1 MLKKTTSAFVSLLLA
16 LALYAT
22 PALLAQDEDAAP
34 KISISFADDDE
45 AAAVAPAG
53 PEAAPASSPPAADA
67 PAGET
72 DKKPVP
78 QMTPE
83 EELFLVYGW
92 FLFHRSQVDLLEL
105 TKEEKLALLRGA
117 AVAIDRRIIDGWEER
132 MPEVTA
138 LMDERWAPVYER
150 MQRERKAQTVELFAE
165 LAKEENIKKTST
177 GLFYELV
184 SEGTGKFP
192 TSESSVAVEFVA
204 TLIDGTVFETTEGRE
219 GPIPISLANMVPG
232 VREGLQYVREGG
244 IIKLWVPASLGFGS
258 EERPGIPADS
268 ALLFEFTVHEVL
280 QTEPAPAE

>member
-1 MLKKTTSAFVSLLLA
+1 MLKKTTPAFVSLLLA
-16 LALYAT
+16 LALNMT
-22 PALLAQDEDAAP
+22 PALPAQDEDAAP
-34 KISISFADDDE
+34 KISISFADEDE
-45 AAAVAPAG
+45 AAVPTN
-53 PEAAPASSPPAADA
+53 PAAEPSA
-67 PAGET
+67 PVAGSPSGDGE
-72 DKKPVP
+72 KKPAP

-83 EELFLVYGW
+83 EELFLIYGW

-117 AVAIDRRIIDGWEER
+117 AVAIDRRIIDGWEDR

-165 LAKEENIKKTST
+165 LAKQENIKKTST

-204 TLIDGTVFETTEGRE
+204 TLVDGTVFETTEGRG

-268 ALLFEFTVHEVL
+268 ALLFEFTLHEVV
-280 QTEPAPAE
+280 AAEVVPPE

>member
-1 MLKKTTSAFVSLLLA
+1 MLKKSTSAFTSLLLV
-16 LALYAT
+16 LALNVS
-22 PALLAQDEDAAP
+22 PSLFAQDEEAAP
-34 KISISFADDDE
+34 KISISFANE
-45 AAAVAPAG
+45 AETPAPVTPAPA
-53 PEAAPASSPPAADA
+53 PAAPATDA
-67 PAGET
+67 EV
-72 DKKPVP
+72 KKPVP

-83 EELFLVYGW
+83 EELFLIYGW
-92 FLFHRSQVDLLEL
+92 FLFHRSQVDLLDL

-117 AVAIDRRIIDGWEER
+117 AVAIDRRIIDGWEDR

-150 MQRERKAQTVELFAE
+150 MQRERKAQTVELFAS

-192 TSESSVAVEFVA
+192 TSESTVAVEFVA
-204 TLIDGTVFETTEGRE
+204 TLVDETVFETTEGRG
-219 GPIPISLANMVPG
+219 GPIPITLANMVPG

-244 IIKLWVPASLGFGS
+244 IVKLWVPASLGFGS

-268 ALLFEFTVHEVL
+268 ALLFEFTLHEVVAADA
-280 QTEPAPAE
+280 APAE

>member
-16 LALYAT
+16 LSLNTT

-34 KISISFADDDE
+34 KISISFADEDE
-45 AAAVAPAG
+45 AAAPT
-53 PEAAPASSPPAADA
+53 SPAAEPSA
-67 PAGET
+67 PVAGSPSGDGE
-72 DKKPVP
+72 KKPAP

-83 EELFLVYGW
+83 EELFLIYGW

-117 AVAIDRRIIDGWEER
+117 AVAIDRRIIDGWEDR

-165 LAKEENIKKTST
+165 LAKQENIKKTST

-192 TSESSVAVEFVA
+192 TNESSVAVEFVA
-204 TLIDGTVFETTEGRE
+204 TLVDGTVFETTEGRG

-268 ALLFEFTVHEVL
+268 ALLFEFTLHEIVAA
-280 QTEPAPAE
+280 EVVPAE

>member
-16 LALYAT
+16 LTLNVS

-45 AAAVAPAG
+45 AVA
-53 PEAAPASSPPAADA
+53 ETPASPDVTPPTGDT
-67 PAGET
+67 PTGET
-72 DKKPVP
+72 EKKPAP

-83 EELFLVYGW
+83 EELFLIYGW

-117 AVAIDRRIIDGWEER
+117 AVAIDRRIIDGWEDR

-150 MQRERKAQTVELFAE
+150 MQRERKAQTVELFAA

-177 GLFYELV
+177 GLFYELI

-192 TSESSVAVEFVA
+192 NSESTVAVEFVA

-268 ALLFEFTVHEVL
+268 ALLFEFTVHEVV
-280 QTEPAPAE
+280 QTEPAPTE

>member
-1 MLKKTTSAFVSLLLA
+1 MLKKSTSAFTSLLLV
-16 LALYAT
+16 LALNVS
-22 PALLAQDEDAAP
+22 PSLFAQDEEAAP
-34 KISISFADDDE
+34 KISISFADE
-45 AAAVAPAG
+45 AETPAPVTPAPA
-53 PEAAPASSPPAADA
+53 PAAPATDA
-67 PAGET
+67 EV
-72 DKKPVP
+72 KKPVP

-83 EELFLVYGW
+83 EELFLIYGW
-92 FLFHRSQVDLLEL
+92 FLFHRSQVDLLDL

-117 AVAIDRRIIDGWEER
+117 AVAIDRRIIDGWEDR

-150 MQRERKAQTVELFAE
+150 MQRERKAQTVELFAS

-192 TSESSVAVEFVA
+192 TSESTVAVEFVA
-204 TLIDGTVFETTEGRE
+204 TLVDGTVFETTEGRG
-219 GPIPISLANMVPG
+219 GPIPITLANMVTG

-244 IIKLWVPASLGFGS
+244 IVKLWVPASLGFGS

-268 ALLFEFTVHEVL
+268 ALLFEFTLHEVVAADA
-280 QTEPAPAE
+280 APAE

>member
-1 MLKKTTSAFVSLLLA
+1 MLKKSTSAFTSLLLV
-16 LALYAT
+16 LALNVS
-22 PALLAQDEDAAP
+22 PSLFAQDEEAAP
-34 KISISFADDDE
+34 KISISFADE
-45 AAAVAPAG
+45 AETPAPVTPAPA
-53 PEAAPASSPPAADA
+53 PAAPATDA
-67 PAGET
+67 EV
-72 DKKPVP
+72 KKPVP

-83 EELFLVYGW
+83 EELFLIYGW
-92 FLFHRSQVDLLEL
+92 FLFHRSQVDLLDL

-117 AVAIDRRIIDGWEER
+117 AVAIDRRIIDGWEDR

-150 MQRERKAQTVELFAE
+150 MQRERKAQTVELFAS

-192 TSESSVAVEFVA
+192 TSESTVAVEFVA
-204 TLIDGTVFETTEGRE
+204 TLVDETVFETTEGRG
-219 GPIPISLANMVPG
+219 GPIPITLANMVPG

-244 IIKLWVPASLGFGS
+244 IVKLWVPASLGFGS

-268 ALLFEFTVHEVL
+268 ALLFEFTLHEVVAADA
-280 QTEPAPAE
+280 APAE